1 MKVLVN
7 QHKELKWKLK
17 DGSLKPINELTQDEI
32 KTAKKLSLAR
42 VNEFYEKYEFFSSLL
57 EQIDLE
63 IEQRISV
70 AQAQLETL
78 KLLEQE

>member
-70 AQAQLETL
+70 AQAHLETL

>member
-1 MKVLVN
+1 MKVAVN

-63 IEQRISV
+63 IEQRISI
-70 AQAQLETL
+70 AQAQLESL

>member
-1 MKVLVN
+1 MKVAVN

-17 DGSLKPINELTQDEI
+17 DGSLKPINKLTQDEI

-63 IEQRISV
+63 IEQRISIT
-70 AQAQLETL
+70 QAQLESL

>member
-17 DGSLKPINELTQDEI
+17 NGSLKPINELTQDEI

-42 VNEFYEKYEFFSSLL
+42 VNEFYQKYEFFTNLL

-63 IEQRISV
+63 IEQRINI
-70 AQAQLETL
+70 AQAQLESL

>member
-32 KTAKKLSLAR
+32 KTAKKLSLVR
-42 VNEFYEKYEFFSSLL
+42 VNEFYQKYEFFTNLL

-63 IEQRISV
+63 IEQRINI
-70 AQAQLETL
+70 AQAQLESL

>member
-42 VNEFYEKYEFFSSLL
+42 VNEFYQKYEFFTNLL

-63 IEQRISV
+63 IEQRINI
-70 AQAQLETL
+70 AQAQLESL

>member
-70 AQAQLETL
+70 AQAQLESL

>member
-1 MKVLVN
+1 MKVLAN

-17 DGSLKPINELTQDEI
+17 DGSLKPINELTKDEI

-63 IEQRISV
+63 IEQRISI
-70 AQAQLETL
+70 AQAQLESL

>member
-63 IEQRISV
+63 IEQRISI

>member
-63 IEQRISV
+63 IEQRISI
-70 AQAQLETL
+70 AQAQLESL

>member
-7 QHKELKWKLK
+7 QHTELKWKLK

-63 IEQRISV
+63 IEQRISI
-70 AQAQLETL
+70 AQAQLESL

>member
-17 DGSLKPINELTQDEI
+17 DGSLKPINELTQNEI

-42 VNEFYEKYEFFSSLL
+42 VNEFYQKYEFFTNLL

-63 IEQRISV
+63 IEQRINI
-70 AQAQLETL
+70 AQAQLESL

>member
-42 VNEFYEKYEFFSSLL
+42 VNEFYQKYEFFTNLL

-70 AQAQLETL
+70 AQAQLESL

>member
-17 DGSLKPINELTQDEI
+17 DGFLKPINELTQDEI

>member
-42 VNEFYEKYEFFSSLL
+42 VNEFYQKYEFFTNLL

-70 AQAQLETL
+70 TQAQLESL

>member
-17 DGSLKPINELTQDEI
+17 DGSLKPINELTQNEI

-70 AQAQLETL
+70 AQAQLESL

>member
-1 MKVLVN
+1 MKVAVN

-63 IEQRISV
+63 IEQRISIT
-70 AQAQLETL
+70 QAQLESL

>member
-17 DGSLKPINELTQDEI
+17 DGSLKPINELTQNEI

>member
-17 DGSLKPINELTQDEI
+17 DGSLKPINEWTQDEI

-63 IEQRISV
+63 IEQRISI

>member
-1 MKVLVN
+1 MKILVN